1 MGIANGKERQGLGV
15 LMERER
21 ERERERSNELS
32 YETITLNLRR
42 LGKMACPLT
51 WL

>member
-1 MGIANGKERQGLGV
+1 MAKRDKGLGV
-15 LMERER
+15 PMERER
-21 ERERERSNELS
+21 ERESNELS

-42 LGKMACPLT
+42 LGEMAFPLT

>member
-15 LMERER
+15 LM

>member
-15 LMERER
+15 LMER

-42 LGKMACPLT
+42 LGKMACPPT